1 MTDYQPP
8 YSQQSEEAV
17 LGAVLTAP
25 LAYLNIAAFLSA
37 EDFFFVRHSYIW
49 QAIGRL
55 EQRGDPV
62 DTVTVSEELQAANQ
76 LVEIGGPAFLT
87 QLIRNTPTS
96 AHAEVYGLMVR
107 RCAQRRQLMQAADTI
122 NALAVDEELGIKE
135 IFTLSEAKLM
145 SVTVSEHKREDTD
158 IKTIVHEYMD
168 DVEKMVELRNQGIVS
183 GLPTG
188 FPSVDEKIGGIF
200 KGEIVVTA
208 GPAKSGKSTLRLNIV
223 RLQAK
228 ADATIVI
235 FSGEMNQAAIVRK
248 FISME
253 TDIPVA
259 TLKSAEFTPQQFS
272 LFVEA
277 SDRISQWNVHIIDDY
292 KGLTPL
298 DVRRELRRIMHN
310 ETVNS
315 VLIDGLW
322 LMRSNKPSD
331 ARHTAVADIMK
342 DLVEIAAKMDVPI
355 DLVHQMNRAA
365 GTRRD
370 PRPVLSDLGES
381 IGVEQN
387 AFTIIFLYRENYYK
401 QSGSDETE
409 IIIAA
414 NRDGNTGTAKLGFAK
429 SSERYHE
436 IERIDRMHIAETSVD
451 DTRKDVFQ

>member
-1 MTDYQPP
+1 MTDAP
-8 YSQQSEEAV
+8 YSQESEEAV
-17 LGAVLTAP
+17 IGAVLTAP

-49 QAIGRL
+49 AAIGRL

-62 DTVTVSEELQAANQ
+62 DTVTVSEELQAHNQ
-76 LVEIGGPAFLT
+76 LEEVGGPAYLT
-87 QLIRNTPTS
+87 QLVRNTPTS
-96 AHAEVYGLMVR
+96 AHAEIYGHMVL
-107 RCAQRRQLMQAADTI
+107 RCSKRRQLMQAADTI
-122 NALAVDEELGIKE
+122 KLLAIDETMDWKQVS
-135 IFTLSEAKLM
+135 TLSEAKLM
-145 SVTVSEHKREDTD
+145 SVTVAEHEQEDTG
-158 IKTIVHEYMD
+158 INAIVHEYMNS
-168 DVEKMVELRNQGIVS
+168 VEKMVELRNQGIVP

-188 FPSVDEKIGGIF
+188 FPSIDNINGGIF
-200 KGEIVVTA
+200 KGELVITA
-208 GPAKSGKSTLRLNIV
+208 GPAKSGKSTLRLNIA

-228 ADATIVI
+228 QGAEIVI
-235 FSGEMNQAAIVRK
+235 YSCEMNQAAIVRK

-253 TDIPVA
+253 TDIPIA
-259 TLKSAEFTPQQFS
+259 ILKSAKFTPQQFS

-277 SDRISQWNVHIIDDY
+277 SQRVSKWKVHIIDGY

-310 ETVNS
+310 EHVDS

-342 DLVEIAAKMDVPI
+342 DLAEIAGKMNIPI

-365 GTRRD
+365 GTRGN

-387 AFTIIFLYRENYYK
+387 ASSIIFLYRPDYYK
-401 QSGSDETE
+401 DDSSDETE

-414 NRDGNTGTAKLGFAK
+414 NRDGNTGVAKLGFIK
-429 SSERYHE
+429 SSESYCE
-436 IERIDRMHIAETSVD
+436 LKRIDRMQVPVTNID
-451 DTRKDVFQ
+451 DNPKDIHQ